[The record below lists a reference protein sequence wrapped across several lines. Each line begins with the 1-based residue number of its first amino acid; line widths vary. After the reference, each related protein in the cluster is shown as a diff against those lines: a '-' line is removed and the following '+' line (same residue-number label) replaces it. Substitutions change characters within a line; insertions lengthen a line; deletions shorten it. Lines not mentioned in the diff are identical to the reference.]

1 MDSQQ
6 EHQIRPR
13 LVTVPLAAELLA
25 VSPRLVWRLIASGD
39 LDVVRLGRAT
49 RVKVESIDQLIARG
63 GVA

>member
-13 LVTVPLAAELLA
+13 LVTVPRAAELLA